1 MGFDNWFKLQFTS
14 NKIVMGETCT
24 LPSVH
29 SMAQSMSIFIILI
42 SSLAQKVSYH
52 IQISLVNCTAYHLT
66 RFYRLGSSVTKDLNK
81 SRHSNTGLWRESV
94 LTLLQEKRFE
104 KYLKGNFKK
113 IFSITS
119 DNQVLFQG
127 FFEQL

>member
-29 SMAQSMSIFIILI
+29 SMAQSMSILIILK
-42 SSLAQKVSYH
+42 SSLAQKVPYH
-52 IQISLVNCTAYHLT
+52 IQISLADCTAYHLT

-81 SRHSNTGLWRESV
+81 SRRSSTGLWRENV

-113 IFSITS
+113 ISSITS

-127 FFEQL
+127 FFE

>member
-1 MGFDNWFKLQFTS
+1 MKIGLSYSFTS